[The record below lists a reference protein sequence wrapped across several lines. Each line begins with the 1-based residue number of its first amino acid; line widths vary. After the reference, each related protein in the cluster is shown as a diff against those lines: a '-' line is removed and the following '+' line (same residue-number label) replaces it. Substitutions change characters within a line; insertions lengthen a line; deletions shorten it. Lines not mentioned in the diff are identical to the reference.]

1 MSDELER
8 STMRRVSLRLLPLL
22 FVLYVAAFLD
32 RTNVGLAALQ
42 MNQDIGLSSAAYG
55 FGAGVFFIGYGLFEV
70 PSNLFLAR
78 VGARR
83 WIARIAIS
91 WGIIA
96 CAMMFVRGPTS
107 FYILRFLLGAAE
119 AGCFPGIVYYLSQWF
134 PERQRASAMSRFM
147 VSIPLAGAIGGP
159 IGGAL
164 LSLDGYLGLA
174 GWQWLFLAEGLPS
187 VLLGVAVLFLL
198 TDRPEQ
204 AQWLPA
210 AEQTWLTEKLESERV
225 ARVGVSEASVV
236 KALTSPM
243 VWWLSIL
250 YLLAIAAELGPIFFG
265 PALVADALHIGG
277 MQVGLVMGAIGL
289 AGIAGMLVN
298 GTLSDRKRER
308 IAHAAL
314 PMLLMA
320 AGFAVSAVA
329 QQGVMVVVGLAVI
342 SFSVNAF
349 LPVFWCLP
357 AALLSGSAA
366 AGGIALINSIG
377 NFGGFFAPNIVGLGK
392 TMTGSYTGS
401 LWLLGS
407 FALAAALMMLPVR
420 RAPALARRAA

>member
-1 MSDELER
+1 
-8 STMRRVSLRLLPLL
+8 
-22 FVLYVAAFLD
+22 
-32 RTNVGLAALQ
+32 
-42 MNQDIGLSSAAYG
+42 
-55 FGAGVFFIGYGLFEV
+55 
-70 PSNLFLAR
+70 
-78 VGARR
+78 
-83 WIARIAIS
+83 
-91 WGIIA
+91 
-96 CAMMFVRGPTS
+96 
-107 FYILRFLLGAAE
+107 
-119 AGCFPGIVYYLSQWF
+119 
-134 PERQRASAMSRFM
+134 
-147 VSIPLAGAIGGP
+147 
-159 IGGAL
+159 
-164 LSLDGYLGLA
+164 
-174 GWQWLFLAEGLPS
+174 
-187 VLLGVAVLFLL
+187 
-198 TDRPEQ
+198 
-204 AQWLPA
+204 
-210 AEQTWLTEKLESERV
+210 
-225 ARVGVSEASVV
+225 
-236 KALTSPM
+236 M

-298 GTLSDRKRER
+298 GALSDRKQER